1 MQVKQQSGS
10 LLIRRNSQFKI
21 NSTPIKL
28 EALLDKPNIN
38 KSVNSRFH
46 NYLIGLHQK
55 YQSLKE
61 GLLADYI
68 PELQKANPEWFGIS
82 IVTTDGQIYQIGD
95 YQQTFTIQS
104 ISKPFVYGMALE
116 NYGREVVLNRVGVEP
131 TGEAFN
137 SIALDQKNNRPYNP
151 MVNAG
156 AIATTDLLTVD
167 DASKR
172 LDKILNMFSRYT
184 GRKHNVDWSVFL
196 SEKVTGSRNKAL
208 AYLMHNSGIISGN
221 IEETLDLYFQQCS
234 ISVSCHDLAMM
245 GATLANKGVNPI
257 TGEQA
262 LNKYYVQ
269 DVLSVMHSCGMY
281 DFAGEWAYRVGLPA
295 KSGVSGGLVTVIP
308 GKCGIAIFSPLLDAK
323 GNSVRAI
330 KVCEQLTRDFG
341 LHLYNAVEPIC
352 DLAF

>member
-1 MQVKQQSGS
+1 MKGQQKSGS
-10 LLIRRNSQFKI
+10 LLICKPSHNQVNNRHTQ
-21 NSTPIKL
+21 L
-28 EALLDKPNIN
+28 EKLLDDSNIN
-38 KSVNSRFH
+38 KSTNSQFQ
-46 NYLIGLHQK
+46 NYLFYLHQK

-68 PELQKANPEWFGIS
+68 PELKKANPEWFGIS

-116 NYGREVVLNRVGVEP
+116 NYGREVVLNKVGVEP
-131 TGEAFN
+131 TGQAFN
-137 SIALDQKNNRPYNP
+137 SIDLDQKNNRPYNP

-156 AIATTDLLTVD
+156 AIATTNLLTVEG
-167 DASKR
+167 ASER
-172 LDKILNMFSRYT
+172 LEQILKMFSRYT
-184 GRKHNVDWSVFL
+184 GREHNVDWSVFL
-196 SEKVTGSRNKAL
+196 SEKATGSKNKAL
-208 AYLMHNSGIISGN
+208 AYLMHNSGMISDN

-295 KSGVSGGLVTVIP
+295 KSGVSGGLVMAIP
-308 GKCGIAIFSPLLDAK
+308 GKCGIGIFSPLLDAK

-330 KVCEQLTRDFG
+330 KVCEQLTRDLG
-341 LHLYNAVEPIC
+341 LHLYNAVEPIRNF
-352 DLAF
+352 AF

>member
-1 MQVKQQSGS
+1 MKAQQKSGS
-10 LLIRRNSQFKI
+10 LLICKPSHNQVNNRHTQLEQLLDDSNIKKSRNSQFQ
-21 NSTPIKL
+21 
-28 EALLDKPNIN
+28 
-38 KSVNSRFH
+38 
-46 NYLIGLHQK
+46 NYLFDLHQK

-68 PELQKANPEWFGIS
+68 PELKKANPEWFGIS

-116 NYGREVVLNRVGVEP
+116 NYGREVVLNKVGVEP
-131 TGEAFN
+131 TGQAFN
-137 SIALDQKNNRPYNP
+137 SIDLDQKNNRPYNP

-156 AIATTDLLTVD
+156 AIATTNLLTVD
-167 DASKR
+167 GASNR
-172 LDKILNMFSRYT
+172 LEQILKMFSRYT
-184 GRKHNVDWSVFL
+184 GREHNVDWSVFL
-196 SEKVTGSRNKAL
+196 SEKATGSKNKAL
-208 AYLMHNSGIISGN
+208 AYLMHNSGMISDN

-269 DVLSVMHSCGMY
+269 DILSLMHSCGMY

-295 KSGVSGGLVTVIP
+295 KSGVSGGLVMAIP
-308 GKCGIAIFSPLLDAK
+308 GKCGIGIFSPLLDAK

-341 LHLYNAVEPIC
+341 LHLYNAVEPIRNF
-352 DLAF
+352 AF